1 MSTGMVMT
9 RRMTVGR
16 VVAAGDVSADEAQ
29 AQVHPAAA
37 DGEALGA
44 AVGGR
49 RYDVSDEL
57 QVRAGIGLG
66 HCDDW

>member
-1 MSTGMVMT
+1 MPAGVEMT
-9 RRMTVGR
+9 RRVPVGR
-16 VVAAGDVSADEAQ
+16 IVAARDVAADEAQ
-29 AQVHPAAA
+29 AQVDPVAA